1 MWVFYF
7 LGFQRFSMRLIIF
20 FFSSRRP
27 HTRYWRDWSSDVR
40 SSDLGTAQI
49 APASDLPQARLL
61 TPVNDASEPIVEVWS
76 GRHVARDRTMGDVR
90 CRDNGEVLFATIS
103 VAAAD
108 GEDAFGQATYVA
120 YRSLL
125 QARQAAGYPH
135 LLRIWNSIPHINA
148 DDGGLERYRRFNLG

>member
-1 MWVFYF
+1 MQWMRADRWAASPSRHDPRT
-7 LGFQRFSMRLIIF
+7 LGIAVIG
-20 FFSSRRP
+20 
-27 HTRYWRDWSSDVR
+27 
-40 SSDLGTAQI
+40 GTGQV

-90 CRDNGEVLFATIS
+90 CRDNGEVLFATVS

-125 QARQAAGYPH
+125 
-135 LLRIWNSIPHINA
+135 
-148 DDGGLERYRRFNLG
+148 